1 MHFNNFVIFC
11 AFNTTMSLINE
22 ELVPDLN
29 EYFCIML
36 SLVNSSQKLLS
47 KFGSIHF
54 ISTPKIT
61 RSCFFSFLT
70 EFVSRTILIIAIPVE
85 FSREGYKIRKA
96 FGYSKEILKFVHWCS
111 GEKVPKFDF
120 QSQFSMPKIILIFLN
135 FFSLKNVNLGAHV
148 LLLTF

>member
-1 MHFNNFVIFC
+1 MYFNNFVIFC

-36 SLVNSSQKLLS
+36 SLVNSSKILLS

-70 EFVSRTILIIAIPVE
+70 EFVSRTILIMAIPVVE
-85 FSREGYKIRKA
+85 FSREGYKIRKV
-96 FGYSKEILKFVHWCS
+96 FVCSKEILNFVNWCS
-111 GEKVPKFDF
+111 GEKCQNTLIQHV
-120 QSQFSMPKIILIFLN
+120 IILGG
-135 FFSLKNVNLGAHV
+135 KNELF
-148 LLLTF
+148 LTFPADF

>member
-1 MHFNNFVIFC
+1 
-11 AFNTTMSLINE
+11 MSLINK

-70 EFVSRTILIIAIPVE
+70 EFVSRTILIIAIPVVE
-85 FSREGYKIRKA
+85 FSRDTKLER
-96 FGYSKEILKFVHWCS
+96 
-111 GEKVPKFDF
+111 
-120 QSQFSMPKIILIFLN
+120 
-135 FFSLKNVNLGAHV
+135 SLAKNQHS
-148 LLLTF
+148 